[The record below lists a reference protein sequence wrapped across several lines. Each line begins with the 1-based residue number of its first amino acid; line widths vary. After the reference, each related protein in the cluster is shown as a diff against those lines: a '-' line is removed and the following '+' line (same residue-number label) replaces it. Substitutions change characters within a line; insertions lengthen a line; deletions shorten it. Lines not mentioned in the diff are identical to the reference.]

1 MALARLG
8 MLVSVAFL
16 AAKVSP
22 GQATHLYGEDME
34 DTLGF
39 SSSQETPQPEL
50 EIQMDEY
57 LDDPASQETR
67 QLELEIQID

>member
-50 EIQMDEY
+50 EIQMDES
-57 LDDPASQETR
+57 LDDPASQETP